1 MVGAVV
7 GDQFFQRGN
16 PGLGVLIQVYASR
29 LQGPQLYA
37 AILVASLLGV
47 AVFVIFGWLG
57 TARRGPLVRLQL
69 TPDPLIPG
77 RGPPP
82 TLPSLHRTVPHTL
95 K

>member
-1 MVGAVV
+1 MV

-57 TARRGPLVRLQL
+57 RLVV
-69 TPDPLIPG
+69 G
-77 RGPPP
+77 RWYDF
-82 TLPSLHRTVPHTL
+82 T
-95 K
+95 